1 MSADSLPNLRK
12 CGAELCCEG
21 PEGALK
27 ATLLDTLSVKQT
39 WMAAG
44 AFFFCVFLTLIIGGA
59 GPSVTASPPNTYL
72 VSAPSDP
79 TLQLTFTLAGLNK
92 WQQATWLVAS
102 LQRPVVSEGGP
113 YFQAA
118 QPLTFPVT
126 WTLVASSADG
136 VRTPVNSSH
145 ITQVF
150 CPPSQATC
158 RGFAIFS
165 QALGSVSRYDL
176 EVSMVNPYASFNLP
190 AQAVVLSMMQ
200 GNVNEKYTEFGELRP
215 PPPTPTSPFPSLPLS
230 LTPAQPPPHP
240 PPEAGFKVFYCTFS
254 MLIWLYY
261 VWRLRRGQG
270 THDSEGQ
277 PLSSTHEQKWL
288 MYLGLAL
295 FFFNDP
301 NFITYLASPSVAGA
315 GFSALCAAT
324 FVALLLFFFL
334 CLADNARQGG
344 DAGFSYHHVR
354 ALRVKGACFWVP
366 KVLICSIIWATS
378 LALYVFQRLS
388 NMQDPSFTFSDTFS
402 QAQMSVLT
410 NFVLG
415 IGILY
420 ILYLFTLL
428 VLAFRAFRTASPS
441 SRFLLTVSVT
451 TLLLV
456 LVGLFSQGF
465 VATRAPAIV
474 FLAAYGVPTV
484 YVWTLLLLLLPA
496 PHPPSW
502 TANTQGAFAAPP
514 GALASQP
521 PPSATLPGE
530 EWGRLPPEAQFA
542 AFRELQEYVVAVTSG
557 AGSSSGG
564 GGGGGGGVGGRAG
577 GSSEDSSSGAAL
589 EAAERGGAKGH
600 DAVALPNAA
609 PVEAE
614 EIEVEGAHAASGSK
628 WT

>member
-1 MSADSLPNLRK
+1 
-12 CGAELCCEG
+12 
-21 PEGALK
+21 
-27 ATLLDTLSVKQT
+27 
-39 WMAAG
+39 
-44 AFFFCVFLTLIIGGA
+44 
-59 GPSVTASPPNTYL
+59 
-72 VSAPSDP
+72 
-79 TLQLTFTLAGLNK
+79 
-92 WQQATWLVAS
+92 
-102 LQRPVVSEGGP
+102 
-113 YFQAA
+113 
-118 QPLTFPVT
+118 
-126 WTLVASSADG
+126 
-136 VRTPVNSSH
+136 
-145 ITQVF
+145 
-150 CPPSQATC
+150 
-158 RGFAIFS
+158 
-165 QALGSVSRYDL
+165 
-176 EVSMVNPYASFNLP
+176 
-190 AQAVVLSMMQ
+190 
-200 GNVNEKYTEFGELRP
+200 
-215 PPPTPTSPFPSLPLS
+215 
-230 LTPAQPPPHP
+230 
-240 PPEAGFKVFYCTFS
+240 
-254 MLIWLYY
+254 MLIWLFY

-301 NFITYLASPSVAGA
+301 NFLTYLASPSVAGA

-415 IGILY
+415 IGVLY
-420 ILYLFTLL
+420 IFYLLVLL
-428 VLAFRAFRTASPS
+428 VLAFRSFRTASPS

-496 PHPPSW
+496 PHPPAW

-514 GALASQP
+514 GALPGQP
-521 PPSATLPGE
+521 PPSAALAGE
-530 EWGRLPPEAQFA
+530 DWGRLPPEAQFA
-542 AFRELQEYVVAVTSG
+542 AFRELQEYVLAVTSSGG
-557 AGSSSGG
+557 AGSGGGSGG
-564 GGGGGGGVGGRAG
+564 GGGSGSSSSSSGVGSHAAG
-577 GSSEDSSSGAAL
+577 GSEGSSSGAAL